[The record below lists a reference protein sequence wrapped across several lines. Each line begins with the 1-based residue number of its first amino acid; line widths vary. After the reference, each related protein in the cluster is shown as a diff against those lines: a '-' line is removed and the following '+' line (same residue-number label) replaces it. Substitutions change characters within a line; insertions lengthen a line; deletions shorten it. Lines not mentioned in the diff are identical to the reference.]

1 MHFDNTVCKH
11 KEPEQPP
18 LNGCKNKNKTET
30 LLDKLASA
38 SSSLY
43 R

>member
-11 KEPEQPP
+11 KEPEQPHSM
-18 LNGCKNKNKTET
+18 GAKIKIKTET
-30 LLDKLASA
+30 PLDKLASA